1 MKWLYQPKQK
11 ANNNRKP
18 ITLSYNIHTNLQQVK
33 DELQSCADLVIRELE
48 LGGVKKAALIHIQG
62 ISDSDT
68 ISEKVVNPL
77 LEKWKNACYA
87 INGYINVTS

>member
-1 MKWLYQPKQK
+1 M
-11 ANNNRKP
+11 
-18 ITLSYNIHTNLQQVK
+18 
-33 DELQSCADLVIRELE
+33 IRELE

-87 INGYINVTS
+87 INGYINFTS